1 MIANNEVKKHL
12 KLLPHQYNLFKD
24 TETKIL
30 GLVSGFG
37 GGKTY
42 AIARKAVQLAIAN
55 KGFDGII
62 TEPNFPLLTQI
73 LIPELKSA
81 LDFFGIDYEFKSGE
95 SIFYCNIEGHTTRI
109 ICKSME
115 GYERLI
121 GINAAWVIMD
131 EFDTAKAELAYQ
143 AYIKLLGRIRVGNVR
158 QMVIASTPE
167 GFKALYRIF
176 VTEFDDTKRL
186 IKAKTTD
193 NYHLPQDYIDT
204 MRSQYPPEL
213 IEAYINGEF
222 TNLTQGT
229 VYNQFDRT
237 LNDTSMKDDGV
248 SDLHIGI
255 DFNVSAM
262 SAVVHFVKDMKAY
275 AIDEFVGLFDTPE
288 LIEAIQNKYR
298 NRTVICYPDAAGQAR
313 KSVNANETDIKLL
326 KQAGFTVKVDSSNPS
341 IMDRVNTM
349 NAMFCN
355 ARDERRYF
363 VNTTICR
370 KFTRAIEQQAYD
382 EKTHLPDKSNGHD
395 NNGLD
400 AAGYFIAKL
409 FPIKRGVQSLNKRKF
424 PESAIQANNSWNVLG

>member
-1 MIANNEVKKHL
+1 MIDNQHRKQL
-12 KLLPHQYNLFKD
+12 KLLPHQYQLFKD
-24 TETKIL
+24 EQTKIL

-42 AIARKAVQLAIAN
+42 AIARKAVALAIAN

-73 LIPELKSA
+73 LIPEVKAA
-81 LDFFGIDYEFKSGE
+81 LDFFAIQYEFKAGE
-95 SIFYCNIEGHTTRI
+95 SIFYCNMDGQETRI

-131 EFDTAKAELAYQ
+131 EFDTAKSELAYN

-176 VTEFDDTKRL
+176 VEEFDDNKRL

-193 NYHLPQDYIDT
+193 NYHLPNDYIET

-213 IEAYINGEF
+213 IDAYINGEF

-237 LNDTSMKDDGV
+237 LNDTSIADDGV

-262 SAVVHFVKDMKAY
+262 SAVVHLVKDMKAY
-275 AIDEFVGLFDTPE
+275 AVDELVGLFDTPE
-288 LIEAIQNKYR
+288 LIDTILDKYR
-298 NRTVICYPDAAGQAR
+298 NRRVYCYPDAAGGAR
-313 KSVNANETDIKLL
+313 KSVNANESDIKLL
-326 KQAGFTVKVDSSNPS
+326 KQAGFTVKVDSKNPS

-355 ARDERRYF
+355 ARNERRYF
-363 VNTTICR
+363 INTNIC
-370 KFTRAIEQQAYD
+370 KEFTKALEQQAYD
-382 EKTHLPDKSNGHD
+382 EKTHLPDKQNGHD
-395 NNGLD
+395 NRGID
-400 AAGYFIAKL
+400 AAGYFIIKM
-409 FPIKRGVQSLNKRKF
+409 FPVHRSVQSLNTRSF
-424 PESAIQANNSWNVLG
+424 PKETYIPDDNWSSI